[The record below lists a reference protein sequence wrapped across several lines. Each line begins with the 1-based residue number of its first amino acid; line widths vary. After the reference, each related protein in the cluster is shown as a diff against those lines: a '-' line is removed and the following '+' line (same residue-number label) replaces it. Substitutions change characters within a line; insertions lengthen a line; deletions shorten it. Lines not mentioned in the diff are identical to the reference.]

1 MEMQLLLVLSVES
14 LACHL
19 VRETNILTY
28 CVSQNCNSKKH
39 YSVMVNFTLTLLYLS
54 NFKCCA
60 ATKKLKNN
68 KIIGDDEIKKQCLK
82 YNLTVPL

>member
-1 MEMQLLLVLSVES
+1 
-14 LACHL
+14 
-19 VRETNILTY
+19 
-28 CVSQNCNSKKH
+28 
-39 YSVMVNFTLTLLYLS
+39 MVNFTLTLLYLS